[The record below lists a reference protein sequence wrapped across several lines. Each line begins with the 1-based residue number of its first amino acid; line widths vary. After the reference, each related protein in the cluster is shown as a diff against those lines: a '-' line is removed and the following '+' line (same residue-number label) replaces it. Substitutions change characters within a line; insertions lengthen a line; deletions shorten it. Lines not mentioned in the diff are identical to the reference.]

1 MKILIAGFQHETN
14 TFAPSVADWDDFVE
28 GGGMPGMVEGDA
40 LLDFKGINLPL
51 GGFLDELEGEE
62 HEYLPII
69 WASASPSGPVTKDAF
84 ERIVGKIT
92 DVLKQQ
98 TPDAV
103 YLDIHGAMVVEH
115 VDDGEAELL
124 SRVRNL
130 VGDHVPIIGSLDLHA
145 NVSSRMLEQA
155 DALVAYRTYPHVD
168 MAETGSRAAK
178 LLKLRMEEKKRRFC
192 AFKRIPFLIPINAQC
207 TDLEPSLGAYAL
219 LEKLEAEDDLRLSF
233 TPGFPASD
241 FSDCGALVW
250 AYGTD
255 RQRTLEAVEK
265 LAEHVEA
272 KESDWWVDLHD
283 PDQAVLE
290 AIRISESTT
299 KPVVI
304 ADSQDNPGAG
314 GNSNTTGMLRAL
326 LRHDASEAAIGMIYD
341 PESALAA
348 QRSGEGS
355 SLKLALGGEPA
366 LEDQPLEDT
375 YLVEKVSDGV
385 MTVKGPMMK
394 GAVIELGPTVCL
406 RKNGVRIVV
415 GSRKAQMLDR
425 EMYRIAG
432 VEPESMRILV
442 NKSSVHFRA
451 DFTHIAEKILVAQAP
466 GPMPADPSTLP
477 WKNLSHGIRV
487 KPHGQVFK
495 NSAQVPV
502 KFDTVIIE

>member
-14 TFAPSVADWDDFVE
+14 TFAPSEADWDSFVE
-28 GGGMPGMVEGDA
+28 GGGMPGMVEGEA

-51 GGFLDELEGEE
+51 GGFLDDLEGEG
-62 HEYLPII
+62 HEYLPVI
-69 WASASPSGPVTKDAF
+69 WASASPSGKVTKDAF

-92 DVLKQQ
+92 DALKQE
-98 TPDAV
+98 TPDAI

-115 VDDGEAELL
+115 VDDGEGELL
-124 SRVRNL
+124 KRVREL
-130 VGDHVPIIGSLDLHA
+130 VGDEVPVVGSLDLHA
-145 NVSSRMLEQA
+145 NVSHKMLKYA

-168 MAETGSRAAK
+168 MDETGSRAAK
-178 LLKLRMEEKKRRFC
+178 LLKLRMDEKKRRYC

-207 TDLEPSLGAYAL
+207 TDLEPAIGTYSL
-219 LEKLEAEDDLRLSF
+219 LEKLEAEKDVILSF

-241 FSDCGALVW
+241 FLDCGALVW
-250 AYGTD
+250 GYGQD
-255 RQRTLEAVEK
+255 AQDTLDAVNQ
-265 LAEHVEA
+265 LAAWVES
-272 KESDWWVDLHD
+272 KESEWWVDLLD
-283 PDQAVLE
+283 PDQSILE
-290 AIRISESTT
+290 AIRISESST

-326 LRHDASEAAIGMIYD
+326 LRHDATDAAIGMIYD
-341 PESALAA
+341 PKSALAA
-348 QRSGEGS
+348 TRSGEGS

-366 LEDQPLEDT
+366 LNDQPLEDT
-375 YLVEKVSDGV
+375 FLVEKVSDGV

-425 EMYRIAG
+425 EMFRIAG
-432 VEPESMRILV
+432 IEPESMRILV

-451 DFTHIAEKILVAQAP
+451 DFTPIAETILVAQAP

-477 WKNLSHGIRV
+477 WKNLGHGIRI
-487 KPHGQVFK
+487 KPEGEVFQ
-495 NSAQVPV
+495 NSNQNPVTFDAQV
-502 KFDTVIIE
+502 I